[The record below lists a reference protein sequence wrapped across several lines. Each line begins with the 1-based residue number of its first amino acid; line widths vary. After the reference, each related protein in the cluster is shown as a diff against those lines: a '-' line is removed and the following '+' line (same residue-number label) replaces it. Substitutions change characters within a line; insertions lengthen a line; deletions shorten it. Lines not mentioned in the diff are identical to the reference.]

1 MRATFNSSRGAWY
14 NAPVTPAPQRAGTAS
29 GAASARAITRHALIT
44 ALNPDSSAF
53 ERYLARHGEIID
65 WPWLLERA
73 AAHKVA
79 ALVAARVE
87 ESGLTAQLDPA
98 IQRQLQAARQ
108 SARRNAQQALYTLR
122 EISPLFDRA
131 GVPFAVLKGVVL
143 AEHVYQA
150 LDLRSFV
157 DTDLVVPPDAVAP
170 AEAVLRSLG
179 YRLGQIRP
187 LLGRLPDGA
196 IELRVAEEVTRRF
209 YERFHYELPLVPAD
223 GRERMAVDLH
233 WRIAPGSHLRA
244 TAEQLWQQ
252 TEETVIAG
260 ETIRT
265 LNRPA
270 TLVHLA
276 VHAATCS
283 LPGFKLLPLCDIA
296 WAVSRFGDDYEH
308 VWELAREWE
317 AQAQLAAV
325 LHLVERVLRV
335 PLPETLLRSRPPLA
349 WRPGFADVATEE
361 FLVDHRR
368 ADLPAWQRT
377 RAELEWNLAMRC
389 LRHNV
394 LRNLGVR
401 LARLQWHLRR
411 RGAAG

>member
-1 MRATFNSSRGAWY
+1 M
-14 NAPVTPAPQRAGTAS
+14 APSPRHAGTAS
-29 GAASARAITRHALIT
+29 RSVTRQALIA
-44 ALNPDSSAF
+44 ALNPDGKAF
-53 ERYLARHGEIID
+53 QRCLARHGDLID

-73 AAHKVA
+73 TTHKVA

-87 ESGLTAQLDPA
+87 ESDLAAQIHPD
-98 IQRQLQAARQ
+98 IRRRLQDARQ
-108 SARRNAQQALYTLR
+108 VARRNARQALYTLR
-122 EISPLFDRA
+122 EISPLLDHA

-143 AEHVYQA
+143 AEQVYQA

-170 AEAVLRSLG
+170 AEAVLRSLD

-187 LLGRLPDGA
+187 LLGRLPKGA
-196 IELRVAEEVTRRF
+196 SELQAAEVVTRWF
-209 YERFHYELPLVPAD
+209 YERFHYELPLVPEEES
-223 GRERMAVDLH
+223 ERMAVDLH
-233 WRIAPGSHLRA
+233 WRIAPSSHLRA
-244 TAEQLWQQ
+244 TAEQLWRQ

-260 ETIRT
+260 QKIRT

-296 WAVSRFGDDYEH
+296 WALSRFGDGYEH
-308 VWELAREWE
+308 VWVLARAWQ

-325 LHLVERVLRV
+325 LHLVERVLDV
-335 PLPETLLRSRPPLA
+335 PLPETLLRSRPPLS
-349 WRPGFADVATEE
+349 WRPGFAHVATVE

-368 ADLPAWQRT
+368 ADLPAWQHA
-377 RAELEWNLAMRC
+377 RAELEWNFAMRC

-394 LRNLGVR
+394 VRNMGVR

-411 RGAAG
+411 RGAVVETKG

>member
-1 MRATFNSSRGAWY
+1 
-14 NAPVTPAPQRAGTAS
+14 VTPAPRHAGTAS
-29 GAASARAITRHALIT
+29 RSVTRQALIA
-44 ALNPDSSAF
+44 ALNPDGSAF
-53 ERYLARHGEIID
+53 ERCLARHRDLID

-73 AAHKVA
+73 KTHKVA

-87 ESGLTAQLDPA
+87 GSDLAAQLDPD
-98 IQRQLQAARQ
+98 IRRRLQGARQ
-108 SARRNAQQALYTLR
+108 VARRNAQQALYTLR
-122 EISPLFDRA
+122 EISPLLDRA

-143 AEHVYQA
+143 AEQVYQA

-157 DTDLVVPPDAVAP
+157 DTDLVVPPAAVAP

-196 IELRVAEEVTRRF
+196 SELRAAEVVTRWF
-209 YERFHYELPLVPAD
+209 YERFHYELPLVPED
-223 GRERMAVDLH
+223 GDERMAVDLH
-233 WRIAPGSHLRA
+233 WRIAPSSHLRA
-244 TAEQLWQQ
+244 TVEQLWQQ
-252 TEETVIAG
+252 AEEAVIAG
-260 ETIRT
+260 QKIRT

-270 TLVHLA
+270 TLIHLA

-296 WAVSRFGDDYEH
+296 WALSRFRDGYEH
-308 VWELAREWE
+308 VWELARAWR

-325 LHLVERVLRV
+325 LHVVEQVLHV

-349 WRPGFADVATEE
+349 WRPGFAHVATAE

-368 ADLPAWQRT
+368 ADLPAWQHA

-394 LRNLGVR
+394 VRNMGVR

-411 RGAAG
+411 RGAAVEKKG